1 MNYRIKLAVTCT
13 ATDLVGPSGPVECQ
27 EILLPYIMLTLC
39 NNLVFG
45 VYLPVS
51 FCYVVTNTG
60 AFEDTVQKLERD
72 LNGEVR
78 DILASVPADG
88 TILQPGDSLSVCED
102 LELTL
107 CDGVVYTN
115 CVEADATPPG
125 AEPCIDNMCYTLVT
139 GTSSPS
145 PLPTPPPTPPPTPAP
160 TLPDEQCEVN
170 VDVECST
177 DANTIPDANGITG
190 KWLVILELDIDN
202 ISKILSFSGTHLIFR
217 KISDFS

>member
-1 MNYRIKLAVTCT
+1 MNSRIKLALTCT
-13 ATDLVGPSGPVECQ
+13 STELVDQNGDFLECQ
-27 EILLPYIMLTLC
+27 DISLDLC
-39 NNLVFG
+39 NDPAFG
-45 VYLPVS
+45 GDVSVS

-60 AFEDTVQKLERD
+60 AFEDTIQRLERD
-72 LNGEVR
+72 LNGDVK
-78 DILASVPADG
+78 DILTSVPDDD
-88 TILQPGDSLSVCED
+88 TILQPGANLTVCED
-102 LELTL
+102 LELPL
-107 CDGVVYTN
+107 CAGAAYKN
-115 CVEADATPPG
+115 CIETDATPPG
-125 AEPCIDNMCYTLVT
+125 AGPCVDNMCYTLVT
-139 GTSSPS
+139 GTPSPS
-145 PLPTPPPTPPPTPAP
+145 PLPTPPPTPPPTPSP